1 MGILN
6 LYKQQQENTKVSKL
20 VYVRFK
26 LSLSSIKGKMV
37 YSLLKNWK
45 SDEEFQKSNSRKVK
59 EGERRIVMDKREG
72 NREML
77 SQAASLLKKHR
88 KIVIPA
94 AVLLTAALVFLSGRG
109 EKRGGK
115 GPEEMNR
122 ENQVTV
128 VSAEHPK
135 KGTIELETS
144 VTGTIEPADVVTIYS
159 KTSGDVTSVQVK
171 AGDMVEQGQIL
182 ATIDT
187 KQVDSAKNSME
198 SARLTYEEAQSTLN
212 RQQLLYTGGDI
223 SDQEYEQYQNQ
234 AESARLAYESAKMT
248 YENQVEY
255 STITAPIAGK
265 VESCSIEVFDT
276 VGSSTQ
282 LCVISGEGAQTLKF
296 YVTERVAENLAA
308 GDGLRVEKD
317 GKSYSGM
324 ITEVSGMVD
333 SSTGMFEAK
342 GSVSNAES
350 IPAGSVVKIYLTSE
364 KAEDVM
370 TVPVDA
376 VYFDGGVGN
385 VYIYQNGTVHKQE
398 VEVGIFDSEL
408 AEIQSGLSDSDL
420 VISTWSSELYEGSTV
435 RLKEEETES
444 AEETTASSAEQR

>member
-1 MGILN
+1 M
-6 LYKQQQENTKVSKL
+6 
-20 VYVRFK
+20 
-26 LSLSSIKGKMV
+26 
-37 YSLLKNWK
+37 
-45 SDEEFQKSNSRKVK
+45 
-59 EGERRIVMDKREG
+59 
-72 NREML
+72 
-77 SQAASLLKKHR
+77 
-88 KIVIPA
+88 
-94 AVLLTAALVFLSGRG
+94 
-109 EKRGGK
+109 
-115 GPEEMNR
+115 
-122 ENQVTV
+122 
-128 VSAEHPK
+128 
-135 KGTIELETS
+135 
-144 VTGTIEPADVVTIYS
+144 
-159 KTSGDVTSVQVK
+159 
-171 AGDMVEQGQIL
+171 
-182 ATIDT
+182 
-187 KQVDSAKNSME
+187 
-198 SARLTYEEAQSTLN
+198 
-212 RQQLLYTGGDI
+212 
-223 SDQEYEQYQNQ
+223 
-234 AESARLAYESAKMT
+234 
-248 YENQVEY
+248 
-255 STITAPIAGK
+255 
-265 VESCSIEVFDT
+265 
-276 VGSSTQ
+276 
-282 LCVISGEGAQTLKF
+282 KF